1 MIADH
6 RFHALETVRL
16 SLSVLA
22 HPVQQVASFPGDARA
37 GSRTTSRARTGC
49 CARTRSSRRRCCSNR
64 PPRRR
69 RGCCKAEQEQLL
81 SMLPGGSR
89 YAESGIIAEVLYTA
103 RNPFTRKIVVD
114 KGLTQSIKS
123 GMPAID
129 GSGVVGQVTN
139 VGTFTSEVTLVTE
152 KDQSVPV
159 MLVRNGLRAIA
170 VGSGKDGAIEVPF
183 MPVSADVQ
191 SGDVFVTSGIDGT
204 YPPGLVV
211 AQVTSVEKNAAYA
224 FAKIVAQARGRR
236 GQHRYVMLLAD
247 ERARGAAEAED
258 EPAKKPAR
266 IARARGGPA
275 EAARPHPARAGR
287 DEAPG
292 EPGAHLLL
300 AARRLCLLGAAVV
313 AELAARAPDLVLLVL
328 LFWALHEP
336 RAVGQGWR
344 FSWAC

>member
-22 HPVQQVASFPGDARA
+22 HPVQQIASFPSDAA
-37 GSRTTSRARTGC
+37 GRLSDYFTSQDRLLRENQELKAKVLQQSAAAQEARLL
-49 CARTRSSRRRCCSNR
+49 
-64 PPRRR
+64 
-69 RGCCKAEQEQLL
+69 KAEQEQLL
-81 SMLPGGSR
+81 SMAPGRSR
-89 YAESGIIAEVLYTA
+89 YAQSGIIAEVLYTA

-114 KGLTQSIKS
+114 KGLTHSIKS

-191 SGDVFVTSGIDGT
+191 SGDTFVTSGIDGT

-224 FAKIVAQARGRR
+224 FAKIVARPAG
-236 GQHRYVMLLAD
+236 GVDNYRYVMLVPTS
-247 ERARGAAEAED
+247 
-258 EPAKKPAR
+258 EPT
-266 IARARGGPA
+266 
-275 EAARPHPARAGR
+275 AARPEAKDEPVKKAGKDR
-287 DEAPG
+287 SRP
-292 EPGAHLLL
+292 
-300 AARRLCLLGAAVV
+300 RR
-313 AELAARAPDLVLLVL
+313 P
-328 LFWALHEP
+328 
-336 RAVGQGWR
+336 
-344 FSWAC
+344 S